1 MIAAAPIIRPSAALA
16 VDMRGITKRFPRVLA
31 NDAVDFSVLAGEAH
45 ALVGEN
51 GAGKSTLMRILYGL
65 YPPDEG
71 EIRIGGKRMERLT
84 PHRAIECGVGMVHQ
98 HFMLVPPLTVAENI
112 VLGREFVRGGVF
124 LDARRAADEVARLAD
139 RFNLKVDPLAR
150 IWSLSVGQQQRVEIL
165 KVLFRGAEILILDEP
180 TAVLTPAETDELF
193 STLDS
198 LKKEGKTVI
207 FITHKLRE
215 VIEFSDRVSVMRKG
229 RMMGT
234 TRTVETT
241 PPQIAHMMV
250 GRDVVLEV
258 AKPPA
263 RPGAD
268 VLTVKNLSASDR
280 RGLPAVKNVSFDVR
294 AGEILGIAGVEGNG
308 QTELLEAIAGLR
320 PADSGRILISGRE
333 VTPLS
338 PGERFQAGLAHIPE
352 DRLARGLI
360 LDYSIADNLVL
371 GKHDRTPFAR
381 FLKRVF
387 RRIDGNAREQTR
399 DFDIRPPSIG
409 LPARNLSGGNQQKII
424 LAREI
429 SRPAALLIAAQPTR
443 GVDIGAIEFIHSR
456 IVDAREKG
464 LAVLL
469 VSAELSEVMSLAD
482 RILVLYEG
490 EIAGELKAGEA
501 TEAEIGALMTGAGR
515 GGE

>member
-1 MIAAAPIIRPSAALA
+1 MIETASTVPAPPALA
-16 VDMRGITKRFPRVLA
+16 VEMRGITKRFPRVLA

-65 YPPDEG
+65 YQPDRG

-84 PHRAIECGVGMVHQ
+84 PHRAIGCGVGMVHQ
-98 HFMLVPPLTVAENI
+98 HFMLIPPLTVAENI

-124 LDARRAADEVARLAD
+124 LDARQAAAEVATLAD
-139 RFNLKVDPLAR
+139 RFNLKVDPLSR
-150 IWSLSVGQQQRVEIL
+150 VWSLSVGQQQRVEIL

-193 STLDS
+193 STLNS
-198 LKKEGKTVI
+198 LKREGKTVI

-215 VIEFSDRVSVMRKG
+215 VIDFSDRVSVMRKG
-229 RMMGT
+229 RMVGAAWT
-234 TRTVETT
+234 AETT
-241 PPQIAHMMV
+241 PRQIAHMMV
-250 GRDVVLEV
+250 GRDVNLEV
-258 AKPPA
+258 SKPPA
-263 RPGAD
+263 RPGAQ
-268 VLTVKNLSASDR
+268 VLAVENLSASDR
-280 RGLPAVKNVSFDVR
+280 RGLPAVRNVSFGVR

-320 PADSGRILISGRE
+320 PVDSGRILIAGRE
-333 VTPLS
+333 VTLLS
-338 PGERFQAGLAHIPE
+338 PRERFRAGLAHIPE

-371 GKHDRTPFAR
+371 GKHGRPPFAR
-381 FLKRVF
+381 FLRRDF
-387 RRIDGNAREQTR
+387 RRIEENALGQIR
-399 DFDIRPPSIG
+399 DFDIRPTSPG

-429 SRPAALLIAAQPTR
+429 SRPATLLIAAQPTR
-443 GVDIGAIEFIHSR
+443 GVDIGAVEFIHSR
-456 IVDAREKG
+456 IVAARERG

-469 VSAELSEVMSLAD
+469 VSAELGEVMSLAD
-482 RILVLYEG
+482 RILVIYEG
-490 EIAGELKAGEA
+490 EIAGEVRADEA
-501 TEAEIGALMTGAGR
+501 TEAEIGALMTGAG
-515 GGE
+515 GKK

>member
-1 MIAAAPIIRPSAALA
+1 MIDPSPTLKASPDLA
-16 VDMRGITKRFPRVLA
+16 VEMRGITKRFPRVLA

-65 YPPDEG
+65 CPPDQG

-84 PHRAIECGVGMVHQ
+84 PHRAIERGVGMVHQ

-124 LDARRAADEVARLAD
+124 LDAARAVEEVAKLAD
-139 RFNLKVDPLAR
+139 RFNLKVDPSAR
-150 IWSLSVGQQQRVEIL
+150 VWSLSVGQQQRVEIL
-165 KVLFRGAEILILDEP
+165 KVLFRGAGILILDEP

-193 STLDS
+193 STLNA

-215 VIEFSDRVSVMRKG
+215 VIDFSDRVSVMRKG
-229 RMMGT
+229 RMVGT
-234 TRTVETT
+234 CRTAATNPRE
-241 PPQIAHMMV
+241 IARRMV
-250 GRDVVLEV
+250 GREVILEV
-258 AKPPA
+258 SKPPA
-263 RPGAD
+263 RPGKKILS
-268 VLTVKNLSASDR
+268 VENLSARDR
-280 RGLPAVKNVSFDVR
+280 RGLPAVKNLSFSVH
-294 AGEILGIAGVEGNG
+294 AGEIVGIAGVEGNG

-320 PADSGRILISGRE
+320 PAASGKILISGRE
-333 VTPLS
+333 VSALS

-371 GKHDRTPFAR
+371 GKHARPPFAR
-381 FLKRVF
+381 FLRRDY
-387 RRIDGNAREQTR
+387 RRIEKNALAQIR
-399 DFDIRPPSIG
+399 DFDIRPPAPA
-409 LPARNLSGGNQQKII
+409 LPVRNLSGGNQQKII

-456 IVDAREKG
+456 IVAARERG

-469 VSAELSEVMSLAD
+469 VSAELSEVMSLSD

-490 EIAGELKAGEA
+490 EIAGEARAGEM
-501 TEAEIGALMTGAGR
+501 TEAEIGAMMTGAG
-515 GGE
+515 GKQ